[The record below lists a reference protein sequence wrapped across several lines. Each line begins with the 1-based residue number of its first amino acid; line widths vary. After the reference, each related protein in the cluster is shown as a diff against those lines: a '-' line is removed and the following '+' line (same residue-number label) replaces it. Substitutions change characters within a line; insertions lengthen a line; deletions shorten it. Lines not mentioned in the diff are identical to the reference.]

1 MIERNKMVIEK
12 LKIYGFLVL
21 LAVLNLTAAETN
33 PDFFVAP
40 NGNDAWSGTR
50 EKSDGNGAGP
60 FATVA
65 RAQKAVRDLKPTLD
79 KTPRRIEVRILPGEY
94 FLKETWGFDAQDS
107 GTEAMPIFYTGDGA
121 TLSGGVKLDGFTL
134 DEKKRWQLKIP
145 DVEKGEWSFS
155 ELFVNGQRRFRPRLP
170 KESFYFITGPLPLDA
185 KGFDRFTFAAG
196 EIDKN
201 WRNLSDVEILPFHNW
216 TMSRLRIAEVDGARN
231 ALTLSSKT
239 PNRPE
244 YQSLARGRRYLVENV
259 FEALGKEGQWYLDNK
274 SGVLTYAPTKEKT
287 QLEPSPDRN
296 PGASIKQY
304 PQDDDLSQV
313 IAPRLER
320 LIDIKNASHVHF
332 SGLTFKHCRV
342 KFGPQGYA
350 SPQAEVPIPG
360 AIYAIGAQHCSFEH
374 CTISQVGGYAI
385 ELAAGCKDN
394 LIDDCDLTDLGA
406 GGVKLGD
413 TRYRDAAH
421 AGEIAERNTVKN
433 CFIAYGGRH
442 FPAAIGVWIGQSPNN
457 VVEHNEIFDFYYT
470 AISVGW
476 TWGYGNSNAH
486 HNTFAYNHVHKIGQ
500 GVLTDMGA
508 LYSLGVSPG
517 TTIHH
522 NLFHDIES
530 HDYGGWGIYYD
541 EGSTGIVSENN
552 IVYNCRSAGFHQH
565 YGKENVVRNNI
576 FAYGTENQLMR
587 TRPEEHLTITLERNI
602 IFYNDANLLGSNWTG
617 GKFALD
623 NNLYWNAG
631 RKGVHFV
638 NNMTLEQWRQ
648 KGYDEHSI
656 VEDPLFVDPGK
667 FDFHLKESSPALKIG
682 FKPIDLT
689 GVGPARARTRNENW
703 PRAFP
708 PRPENV
714 KLPPLPIADDFED
727 TPVGGKPMQARLSEE
742 GAVAVIRVTEETA
755 ASGKRSLKFTDAPGQ
770 KAFFNPHMFYKPEFT
785 DCVLDGGFAV
795 RMEPGAM
802 LMYEWRDDGKPYK
815 IGPSIKVDG
824 EGNLTAS
831 GKKLLQLPHGK
842 WVKLELV
849 AGIGTAA
856 TGKYELS
863 VTLPGAEK
871 QTFNDLP
878 CGAGFKALNWMGFS
892 SLADA
897 ATVFYVDD
905 IVLKP
910 RK

>member
-1 MIERNKMVIEK
+1 MIARIKMVIEN
-12 LKIYGFLVL
+12 LKIFAFFLLVVCVG
-21 LAVLNLTAAETN
+21 AGAGETK

-40 NGNDAWSGTR
+40 NGNDTWTGTL
-50 EKSDGNGAGP
+50 EKSDGKGAGP
-60 FATVA
+60 FTTVA
-65 RAQKAVRDLKPTLD
+65 RAQRAVRELKASLE

-94 FLKETWGFDAQDS
+94 FLKETLAFETQDS
-107 GTEAMPIFYTGDGA
+107 GTEAMPIFYSGERTV
-121 TLSGGVKLDGFTL
+121 LSGGVKLTGFTL

-145 DVEKGEWSFS
+145 EVERGEWTFS
-155 ELFVNGQRRFRPRLP
+155 ELFVNGFRRFRPRLP
-170 KESFYFITGPLPLDA
+170 KESFYFITSQLPLDA
-185 KGFDRFTFAAG
+185 KGFDRFTFAEG

-201 WRNLSDVEILPFHNW
+201 WRNLNDVEILPFHNW
-216 TMSRLRIAEVDGARN
+216 TMSRLRINEVDDARH

-239 PNRPE
+239 PNRPD
-244 YQSLARGRRYLVENV
+244 YQNLARGRRYLVENV
-259 FEALGKEGQWYLDNK
+259 FEALEKEGQWYLDNK
-274 SGVLTYAPTKEKT
+274 SGVLTYQPMPVHEIIVSRKGDEDEHPE
-287 QLEPSPDRN
+287 LR
-296 PGASIKQY
+296 G
-304 PQDDDLSQV
+304 DLFNQSSV

-320 LIDIKNASHVHF
+320 LIDIKNASHIHF

-360 AIYAIGAQHCSFEH
+360 AIFAVGAQHCSFEH
-374 CTISQVGGYAI
+374 CTVSQVGGYAI

-421 AGEIAERNTVKN
+421 AGDIAERNTVRN
-433 CFIAYGGRH
+433 CFIAYGGGH
-442 FPAAIGVWIGQSPNN
+442 FPAAIGIWVGQSPNN
-457 VVEHNEIFDFYYT
+457 TLEHNEIFDFYYS
-470 AISVGW
+470 AFSVGW

-486 HNTFAYNHVHKIGQ
+486 HNTIAYNHVHKIGQ

-508 LYSLGVSPG
+508 IYTLGVSPG
-517 TTIHH
+517 TVIHH

-541 EGSTGIVSENN
+541 EGSTGIVSEDN
-552 IVYNCRSAGFHQH
+552 IVYNCKSAGFHQH

-587 TRPEEHLTITLERNI
+587 TRPEEHLTVTFERNI

-631 RKGVHFV
+631 HKGVRFAG
-638 NNMTLEQWRQ
+638 NTTLEQWRA
-648 KGYDEHSI
+648 KGYDQHSI
-656 VEDPLFVDPGK
+656 IEDPQFADPEK
-667 FDFHLKESSPALKIG
+667 FDFHLKENSPVLKIG

-689 GVGPARARTRNENW
+689 GVGPARARVRNENW

-708 PRPENV
+708 PRPDNE

-727 TPVGGKPMQARLSEE
+727 TPVGSKPTLARVTEE
-742 GAVAVIRVTEETA
+742 NATATIRVTDETA
-755 ASGKRSLKFTDAPGQ
+755 ASGKHSLKFTDEPKQ
-770 KAFFNPHMFYKPEFT
+770 KAAFNPHMFYKPEFA
-785 DCVLDGGFAV
+785 DCVLDGGFSL

-815 IGPSIKVDG
+815 IGPSLKIDG
-824 EGNLTAS
+824 EGNLTAN
-831 GKKLLQLPHGK
+831 GKTLLKIPHGK
-842 WVKLELV
+842 WVTLELAV
-849 AGIGTAA
+849 GIGTAA

-871 QTFNDLP
+871 QTFNELP
-878 CGAGFKALNWMGFS
+878 CGAGFKALNWLGFS

>member
-1 MIERNKMVIEK
+1 MLARFKMVIEK
-12 LKIYGFLVL
+12 LKIYAFFS
-21 LAVLNLTAAETN
+21 LAICVSACAGETK

-40 NGNDAWSGTR
+40 NGNDAWPGTL

-60 FATVA
+60 FATVS
-65 RAQKAVRDLKPTLD
+65 RAQKAVRELKASLE

-94 FLKETWGFDAQDS
+94 FLKETWSFDAQDS
-107 GTEAMPIFYTGDGA
+107 GSEAMPIYYAGDGA
-121 TLSGGVKLDGFTL
+121 TISGGVKLTGFTL

-145 DVEKGEWSFS
+145 EVERGEWSFS
-155 ELFVNGQRRFRPRLP
+155 ELFVFGERRFRPRLP

-185 KGFDRFTFAAG
+185 KGFDRFTFATG

-201 WRNLSDVEILPFHNW
+201 WPNLNDVEILPFHNW
-216 TMSRLRIAEVDGARN
+216 TMSRLRVNSVDDARN

-239 PNRPE
+239 PNREE

-259 FEALGKEGQWYLDNK
+259 FEALNSETQWYLDNR
-274 SGVLTYAPTKEKT
+274 SGVLTYIPFSGNKVVNDPIFVQRDELQSAH
-287 QLEPSPDRN
+287 
-296 PGASIKQY
+296 
-304 PQDDDLSQV
+304 V

-320 LIDIKNASHVHF
+320 LIDIKNASHIHF
-332 SGLTFKHCRV
+332 SGLTFKHCSV

-350 SPQAEVPIPG
+350 SPQAEVGIPG
-360 AIYAIGAQHCSFEH
+360 AIFAVGAKHCSFEH
-374 CTISQVGGYAI
+374 CAVSQVGGYAI
-385 ELAAGCKDN
+385 ELSAGCKDN
-394 LIDDCDLTDLGA
+394 LIDDCDFTDLGA

-413 TRYRDAAH
+413 TNYRDAAH
-421 AGEIAERNTVKN
+421 SIEMAERNTVRN

-442 FPAAIGVWIGQSPNN
+442 FPAAIGVWIGQSPYNTI
-457 VVEHNEIFDFYYT
+457 EHNEIFDFYYT
-470 AISVGW
+470 GISVGW
-476 TWGYGNSNAH
+476 TWGYGDGNAH
-486 HNTFAYNHVHKIGQ
+486 HNTIAYNHVHKIGQ
-500 GVLTDMGA
+500 GVLSDMGA
-508 LYSLGVSPG
+508 IYTLGVSPG
-517 TTIHH
+517 TVIHH

-552 IVYNCRSAGFHQH
+552 IVYNCKSASFHQH
-565 YGKENVVRNNI
+565 YGKENVLRNNI
-576 FAYGTENQLMR
+576 LAYGTENQLMR
-587 TRPEEHLTITLERNI
+587 TRPEEHLTVTLERNI
-602 IFYNDANLLGSNWTG
+602 IFYNDANLLGSNWSG

-631 RKGVHFV
+631 HKGVRFP
-638 NNMTLEQWRQ
+638 NNMTLEQWQQ
-648 KGYDEHSI
+648 KGCDAHSI
-656 VEDPLFVDPGK
+656 VGDPNFADPQK
-667 FDFHLKESSPALKIG
+667 FDFHLLPKENSPAKKIG
-682 FKPIDLT
+682 FVPIEL
-689 GVGPARARTRNENW
+689 GGEVGPRRARVPNDNW

-714 KLPPLPIADDFED
+714 KLAPLPIADDFEE
-727 TPVGGKPMQARLSEE
+727 TPVGAKPALARVTEE
-742 GAVAVIRVTEETA
+742 NATAIIRVTDETA
-755 ASGKRSLKFTDAPGQ
+755 ASGKHSLKFTDEPKQ
-770 KAFFNPHMFYKPEFT
+770 KAFFNPHMFYKPEFA
-785 DCVLDGGFAV
+785 DCVLDGGFNL
-795 RMEPGAM
+795 RMEAGAI
-802 LMYEWRDDGKPYK
+802 LSYEWRDDGKPYK

-824 EGNLTAS
+824 EGNLAAN
-831 GKKLLQLPHGK
+831 GKTLLQIPHGK

-878 CGAGFKALNWMGFS
+878 CGAGFKTLNWMGFS